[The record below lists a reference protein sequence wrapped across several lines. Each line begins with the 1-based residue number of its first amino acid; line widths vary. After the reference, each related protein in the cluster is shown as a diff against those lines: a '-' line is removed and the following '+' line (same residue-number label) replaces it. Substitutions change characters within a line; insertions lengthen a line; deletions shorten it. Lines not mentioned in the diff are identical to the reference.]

1 MNKLCLFFLLI
12 GFFSV
17 AGRAQVKDSTKA
29 ALNNFIDAWHLA
41 AANAQF
47 DSYFNKM
54 HKEATFIGTQADE
67 IWDKQAFMRYA
78 APHFRTGKAWHFE
91 AFNRK
96 INGNQNTYWFHE
108 LLRTAMGVCRGS
120 GVIIKTED
128 GFLIK
133 QYVLSYT
140 IPNALGKQV
149 VLFKK
154 EKDSIFLKE
163 NFKKSVTNLETN
175 N

>member
-1 MNKLCLFFLLI
+1 MNRLGLYFLI

-17 AGRAQVKDSTKA
+17 AGRAQLNDSTKA
-29 ALNNFIDAWHLA
+29 DLNNFIDAWHLA

-47 DSYFNKM
+47 ASYFNKM
-54 HKEATFIGTQADE
+54 HKEAIFIGTQADE
-67 IWDKQAFMRYA
+67 IWNKEAFMRYA
-78 APHFRTGKAWHFE
+78 APHFRAGKAWHFK
-91 AFNRK
+91 AFKREITANE
-96 INGNQNTYWFHE
+96 NTYWFHE
-108 LLRTAMGVCRGS
+108 LLKTPMGVCRGS
-120 GVIIKTED
+120 GVIINSDD

-163 NFKKSVTNLETN
+163 NFKKPVTNLETN